1 MFLPYLSLTLFP
13 VTCFQLFNIPS
24 CIMNLR
30 KMKLKKG
37 NTQMEFKYLVFAR
50 ANANAWQMLIWPEN
64 LLKREFD
71 VAVLMVRGIS
81 LEKGFWMVKI
91 WQTPVGKRFKR
102 STLNFT
108 YTFLTGCFTKTHPVF
123 SNNESFIFYCN
134 NSTRHESAFWFKN
147 IWKENRTHRFVCRLV
162 GYTSVQINSKL
173 QSCSAEL

>member
-13 VTCFQLFNIPS
+13 VTCFQLYNIPS

-50 ANANAWQMLIWPEN
+50 ANANAWQMLWPEN
-64 LLKREFD
+64 VLKREFD

-108 YTFLTGCFTKTHPVF
+108 YTFLTGCFTKTHPF
-123 SNNESFIFYCN
+123 FLTMSHSFFIAIIRRDMKAHFGSKIF
-134 NSTRHESAFWFKN
+134 EKKIA
-147 IWKENRTHRFVCRLV
+147 RTGLFVAWLATHQC
-162 GYTSVQINSKL
+162 K
-173 QSCSAEL
+173 